1 MKHFQNGNNVGIAL
15 AILGALLL
23 TPDTLLMRISELD
36 GVTMLVWRGGLSGI
50 AYILIWVW
58 FSLRAERKM
67 PIIWTSSFAII
78 VLSQAINASFFSLAI
93 AIAPVAVVLMAVATV
108 PIFAVVLSRIIL
120 GEALSKF
127 SIIVALLVL
136 LGLSISVLG
145 TDSTAPKLDGP
156 TLLGAGLGL
165 GVACSL
171 ALNFTIIRKDG
182 SVPFVLAIGV
192 GAFLAAGLGAFF
204 VQGPF
209 LPPLENLTAIA
220 ITGMIILPV
229 SFVTLSYAARFAPSS
244 TVSLIMLLETVL
256 GQWGVWWGLGE
267 APTENMILGG
277 NIVILC
283 LVGFLINQGRVN
295 TRIDN

>member
-1 MKHFQNGNNVGIAL
+1 MKQFQNGNNVGIAL

-50 AYILIWVW
+50 AYILIWAC
-58 FSLRAERKM
+58 FTLRTERKM
-67 PIIWTSSFAII
+67 PTIWTSNFAII
-78 VLSQAINASFFSLAI
+78 VLSQALNAGFFSLAI
-93 AIAPVAVVLMAVATV
+93 AMAPVAVVLMAVATA
-108 PIFAVVLSRIIL
+108 PIFAVVLSRFIL

-136 LGLSISVLG
+136 SISVLG
-145 TDSTAPKLDGP
+145 TGSAAPKLDGA

-171 ALNFTIIRKDG
+171 ALNFTIIRKDR

-220 ITGMIILPV
+220 ITGIIILPV

-256 GQWGVWWGLGE
+256 GPLWVWWGLGE
-267 APTENMILGG
+267 APTKNMLIGG
-277 NIVILC
+277 TIVILC
-283 LVGFLINQGRVN
+283 LGGFLINQGRAN
-295 TRIDN
+295 TLINN

>member
-1 MKHFQNGNNVGIAL
+1 
-15 AILGALLL
+15 
-23 TPDTLLMRISELD
+23 
-36 GVTMLVWRGGLSGI
+36 
-50 AYILIWVW
+50 
-58 FSLRAERKM
+58 M
-67 PIIWTSSFAII
+67 PTIWTSNFAII
-78 VLSQAINASFFSLAI
+78 VLSQALNAGFFSLAI
-93 AIAPVAVVLMAVATV
+93 AMAPVAVVLMAVATA
-108 PIFAVVLSRIIL
+108 PIFAVVLSRVIL

-145 TDSTAPKLDGP
+145 TGSAAPKLDGA

-220 ITGMIILPV
+220 ITGIIILPV

-256 GQWGVWWGLGE
+256 GPLWVWWGLGE
-267 APTENMILGG
+267 APTKNMLIGG
-277 NIVILC
+277 TIVILC
-283 LVGFLINQGRVN
+283 LVGFLINQGRPN
-295 TRIDN
+295 TLINN